1 MVKKNLVYEEL
12 DRNARRLDAGVDM
25 DTDRVK
31 RKALSIR
38 GSNGDNNDRQELLR
52 GEKKKNIG

>member
-1 MVKKNLVYEEL
+1 MDMVKKNLVYEEL
-12 DRNARRLDAGVDM
+12 DRNTRRLDAGM

-38 GSNGDNNDRQELLR
+38 GSNGDSNDRKELLR
-52 GEKKKNIG
+52 G